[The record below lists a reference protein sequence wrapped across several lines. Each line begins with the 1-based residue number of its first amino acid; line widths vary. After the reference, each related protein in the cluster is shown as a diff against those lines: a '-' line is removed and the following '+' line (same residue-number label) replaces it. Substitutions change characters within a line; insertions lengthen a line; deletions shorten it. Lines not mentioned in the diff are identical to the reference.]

1 MQLPGVEGDDSFSQ
15 AETSVKNGEA
25 VASAQGTK
33 NGGTAQTQ
41 VQGTYSGSGSF
52 SANAQTSDKERSA
65 QAQVKLPYFLN
76 LKTFGNWEYYKKNVR
91 LLELLMGLWVLL
103 KEREGLE
110 NRNHKLK

>member
-1 MQLPGVEGDDSFSQ
+1 MGAGGYPGGYYPSGDGRVLDNLQLPVAEGDDSFSQ

-65 QAQVKLPYFLN
+65 QAQVRFQFISN
-76 LKTFGNWEYYKKNVR
+76 
-91 LLELLMGLWVLL
+91 
-103 KEREGLE
+103 
-110 NRNHKLK
+110 

>member
-1 MQLPGVEGDDSFSQ
+1 MILGVGAGTGLGYYTSGDGSIADNLRLPGVEGDDSFSQ

-52 SANAQTSDKERSA
+52 SANAQTSDKDRSA
-65 QAQVKLPYFLN
+65 QAQV
-76 LKTFGNWEYYKKNVR
+76 NWFFNFEKNI
-91 LLELLMGLWVLL
+91 
-103 KEREGLE
+103 
-110 NRNHKLK
+110 

>member
-1 MQLPGVEGDDSFSQ
+1 MGAGGQYPGGYYPSDGVSDNLRLPSAEGDDSFSQ

-65 QAQVKLPYFLN
+65 QAQVRFPFII
-76 LKTFGNWEYYKKNVR
+76 NW
-91 LLELLMGLWVLL
+91 M
-103 KEREGLE
+103 
-110 NRNHKLK
+110 

>member
-1 MQLPGVEGDDSFSQ
+1 MSNFTKKIFLGAGAGTGVGGYYPGGDGSYIGAPANLQLQGVEGDDSFSQ

-52 SANAQTSDKERSA
+52 SANAQTSDKDRSA
-65 QAQVKLPYFLN
+65 QAQVTLF
-76 LKTFGNWEYYKKNVR
+76 FIIE
-91 LLELLMGLWVLL
+91 
-103 KEREGLE
+103 
-110 NRNHKLK
+110 